1 MLNIKNLRTFMLT
14 DENINK
20 INFIGN
26 NNIIE
31 ASRERKIIIKKN
43 NLLDNFFYTDKNCDP
58 LIWYYHILING
69 YETYHF
75 IGNNSFQEET
85 KIKMDLVYKVR
96 DNKQILKNNKI
107 KYREV
112 ESNLCNDKHI
122 NLNTFLALLII
133 SKINFYYTTDK
144 FYYTLLTNP
153 DLDSYCFLHQ
163 KEDKYYLWER
173 NERPELVLGDYSK
186 KLITID
192 NLNKPLKSITNYK
205 KTDLEEMCKKLKIK
219 YEYVGQ
225 KKFTKNKLYALIQE
239 NI

>member
-1 MLNIKNLRTFMLT
+1 MLTNENIDKFNLIKNA
-14 DENINK
+14 
-20 INFIGN
+20 
-26 NNIIE
+26 NIIQKNK
-31 ASRERKIIIKKN
+31 ERKIIIKKN
-43 NLLDNFFYTDKNCDP
+43 NLLDNFFYTDKNCDQ

-69 YETYHF
+69 YQTYHF
-75 IGNNSFQEET
+75 MGNNSYQEET

-112 ESNLCNDKHI
+112 ESNLCNDKYI

-133 SKINFYYTTDK
+133 SKINFYYTSDK
-144 FYYTLLTNP
+144 FYYSLLINP
-153 DLDSYCFLHQ
+153 DLDSYCYLHK
-163 KEDKYYLWER
+163 KEDKYYLWEK
-173 NERPELVLGDYSK
+173 EVKPEFESISN

-192 NLNKPLKSITNYK
+192 NINKPLKSISSYK
-205 KTDLEEMCKKLKIK
+205 KPELEEICKKLKIK